1 MTALPPITVSGLDS
15 DRLYAL
21 LDKLSGDAF
30 PDADALEAELGR
42 ATVLDEA
49 DMPDD
54 VVSMHSTARF
64 LMTPGNKEFELTL
77 CFPHEIDGT
86 AGKVS
91 VTAPVGSALLGLSV
105 GQSIDWPAPGGNE
118 VKVKILCV
126 TKKQL

>member
-1 MTALPPITVSGLDS
+1 MSALPPITVSTLDS

-21 LDKLSGDAF
+21 LDKLPADAF

-42 ATVLDEA
+42 ATVLEQA

-64 LMTPGNKEFELTL
+64 LMTPGDKEFELTL
-77 CFPHEIDGT
+77 CFPHEIDGA

-105 GQSIDWPAPGGNE
+105 GQSIDWPAPGGKE
-118 VKVKILCV
+118 VKVKILSV
-126 TKKQL
+126 SK